1 MVVFFNKIGCYS
13 LFKNV
18 FFYFNGE
25 KNKILQC
32 LQNLLILTFIIIIVI
47 YAEIIVSKTVYW
59 RYRAKLIMTSP
70 LIKDAEAAILY
81 WNPDLVTWRWKT
93 PLLCNNVSDAAPS
106 YDETSVKWA
115 SINVELW
122 ATLFKIKPTRSD
134 VTHRV
139 LLMVFLSSLV
149 HPRFWSAW
157 RKGRRASLRRR

>member
-18 FFYFNGE
+18 FFILMGKKNITVSTKSFNPYLYYYYCYLCRDNCE
-25 KNKILQC
+25 QNK
-32 LQNLLILTFIIIIVI
+32 
-47 YAEIIVSKTVYW
+47 VYW

-122 ATLFKIKPTRSD
+122 ARLFKIKPTRSD